1 MTGFESS
8 PILNFKSVAQHPTTT
23 PAIAAGGPLQN
34 FAVYMR
40 NILTDTV
47 PDHDSDPRPARQGV
61 QLPYPNKCNS
71 MLTSGTRG
79 EMLSPNEGHSMPPS
93 VIRGIYPHPYKYVY
107 ARIPSESSM
116 IFRQHRPGVQNE
128 RRGEEVRQV
137 VFLERSRKNTFC
149 PKNALILLIIYCS
162 KRLASWMIFPVLRQ
176 NNR

>member
-1 MTGFESS
+1 MTCFEPP

-23 PAIAAGGPLQN
+23 PAIAAAGPLQN

-47 PDHDSDPRPARQGV
+47 PDHDPDPRPARREV
-61 QLPYPNKCNS
+61 QLPYPNKFNS

-79 EMLSPNEGHSMPPS
+79 ETLSPNECDSTPPS

-116 IFRQHRPGVQNE
+116 VFYSTVQECRTSAKE
-128 RRGEEVRQV
+128 RR
-137 VFLERSRKNTFC
+137 SAK
-149 PKNALILLIIYCS
+149 
-162 KRLASWMIFPVLRQ
+162 
-176 NNR
+176 

>member
-1 MTGFESS
+1 MTGFEPS

-23 PAIAAGGPLQN
+23 PVIAAAEPLQN

-47 PDHDSDPRPARQGV
+47 PDHDPNPRPARRGV

-79 EMLSPNEGHSMPPS
+79 ETLSPNECHSTPPS

-116 IFRQHRPGVQNE
+116 IFRQHRPGMKNKRQ
-128 RRGEEVRQV
+128 GEEVRQV
-137 VFLERSRKNTFC
+137 VFLGRSRKNTFC

-176 NNR
+176 NTR

>member
-1 MTGFESS
+1 MTGFEPS

-23 PAIAAGGPLQN
+23 PAIAAAGPLQN

-47 PDHDSDPRPARQGV
+47 PDHDPDPRPARRGV

-79 EMLSPNEGHSMPPS
+79 ETLSPNECHSTPPS

-107 ARIPSESSM
+107 ARIPSD
-116 IFRQHRPGVQNE
+116 RV
-128 RRGEEVRQV
+128 
-137 VFLERSRKNTFC
+137 
-149 PKNALILLIIYCS
+149 
-162 KRLASWMIFPVLRQ
+162 
-176 NNR
+176 

>member
-1 MTGFESS
+1 MTGFEPS
-8 PILNFKSVAQHPTTT
+8 PIFNFKSVAQHPTTT
-23 PAIAAGGPLQN
+23 PAIAAAGPLQN

-47 PDHDSDPRPARQGV
+47 PDHDPDPRPARRGV

-79 EMLSPNEGHSMPPS
+79 ETLSPNECHSTPTLQVCLCTISLGIEYDFSTAPSRSAEQAPRRGGPPS
-93 VIRGIYPHPYKYVY
+93 
-107 ARIPSESSM
+107 S
-116 IFRQHRPGVQNE
+116 F
-128 RRGEEVRQV
+128 
-137 VFLERSRKNTFC
+137 FLERSRKNTFC

-176 NNR
+176 NTR